1 MVDITR
7 VSVIS
12 MTPMYIPTNRE
23 SSITREVI
31 FITSCLDGQ
40 ETLAIS
46 RRTWDTNFIASILSC
61 KR

>member
-1 MVDITR
+1 MTLVR
-7 VSVIS
+7 LIS
-12 MTPMYIPTNRE
+12 MTPMYIPTNKE

-31 FITSCLDGQ
+31 LIVSCLDGQ
-40 ETLAIS
+40 DTFANS